1 MGRLHDAVR
10 GEILGRITLSIELIA
25 QPIGPAG
32 DLLHVPLRIT
42 GGTVRSF
49 GTEDDV
55 VCGTDFASMYADGRL
70 AHDGQFAAAGGEGAV
85 LFRYGGFS
93 AAGIDAYD
101 ALLDGL
107 APARSSSELVV
118 CTASASAPWRLL
130 NRRPLVGIGT
140 IDLSAGALEFILR
153 TLGP

>member
-1 MGRLHDAVR
+1 MGRLHEAAR
-10 GEILGRITLSIELIA
+10 GETLGRITLSIEFIV

-32 DLLHVPLRIT
+32 DLIHLPLRIT
-42 GGTVRSF
+42 GGTVTSF
-49 GTEDDV
+49 GADNNV
-55 VCGTDFASMYADGRL
+55 VCGTDFVSMYADGRL
-70 AHDGQFAAAGGEGAV
+70 AHDGRFAAGGGEGAV

-93 AAGIDAYD
+93 AAGVDAYD

-107 APARSSSELVV
+107 APPRSSSELVV
-118 CTASASAPWRLL
+118 CTASASAPWRFL

-140 IDLSAGALEFILR
+140 MDLSAGAFEFILR